1 VFASYAIDNLE
12 MVTRFRIVV
21 MKCWFVDGHVTFSLT
36 VLEPSTLGFCVLL
49 YNQSFHACFFCVVDI

>member
-21 MKCWFVDGHVTFSLT
+21 MKYWSVDVHVTFSLM
-36 VLEPSTLGFCVLL
+36 VLEPSTLGP
-49 YNQSFHACFFCVVDI
+49 